1 MLSFLYGPTLTSI
14 HDYWKTIALAIWT
27 SVSNVMSLFFNMLSR
42 FFIAF
47 LPRTKQ
53 NYSSSIIHLV
63 HSPPSFL
70 PYHSLEKHKENKIQ
84 KKKRKEKAKRL
95 HFLNYP
101 PGSFSTFSS
110 FLSFPWKRK
119 EKRKKKKNK
128 KNTFTRYV
136 AFMNHLYKGK
146 DPSHCVSS
154 LNLKFF
160 SLKIRQFRLI
170 LAGPHTIIVFLTCNL
185 ANLHSTTVFS
195 T

>member
-84 KKKRKEKAKRL
+84 KKKKKENKKRRDYISSTIHLVHSPHSLLSYHSLEKEKKKEKKKTKKKTLHTLCSIHEPPIQRKRPQPL
-95 HFLNYP
+95 C
-101 PGSFSTFSS
+101 
-110 FLSFPWKRK
+110 FLSQSQILLS
-119 EKRKKKKNK
+119 KNK
-128 KNTFTRYV
+128 
-136 AFMNHLYKGK
+136 
-146 DPSHCVSS
+146 
-154 LNLKFF
+154 
-160 SLKIRQFRLI
+160 
-170 LAGPHTIIVFLTCNL
+170 TI
-185 ANLHSTTVFS
+185 
-195 T
+195 

>member
-1 MLSFLYGPTLTSI
+1 MVQLSHPYMITG
-14 HDYWKTIALAIWT
+14 KTIALAIWT

-42 FFIAF
+42 FVIAF
-47 LPRTKQ
+47 FPRVKQ

-63 HSPPSFL
+63 HSPPFFL

-84 KKKRKEKAKRL
+84 NKNKNNKQRDYISSTIHLVHSPHSLLSYHSLEKE
-95 HFLNYP
+95 
-101 PGSFSTFSS
+101 
-110 FLSFPWKRK
+110 
-119 EKRKKKKNK
+119 KKKK
-128 KNTFTRYV
+128 TFTRYV
-136 AFMNHLYKGK
+136 AFMNHLYRGK

-154 LNLKFF
+154 FNLKFF

-170 LAGPHTIIVFLTCNL
+170 LAGPHTIVVFVTCNL